1 MVHTGILRHTPPAV
15 KQRGEPGRKFL
26 QATSGLP
33 VMNRAV
39 PAVNFSSPSGG
50 VSGKMIYMK
59 YALLFR
65 VDKTLMA
72 LDVRSVSHVLKKME
86 VTPVPDAP
94 DFVEG
99 VFPYKE
105 HIVSV
110 IKLSVKYGL
119 TPVKGDRLFLA
130 MVDEMLVAFRVTEI
144 LDVIKVNK
152 EDIEIS
158 DPNLPVSGVLIRE
171 GKPVMLLDLNRIL
184 PEKDRK
190 LLRALY

>member
-1 MVHTGILRHTPPAV
+1 
-15 KQRGEPGRKFL
+15 
-26 QATSGLP
+26 
-33 VMNRAV
+33 
-39 PAVNFSSPSGG
+39 
-50 VSGKMIYMK
+50 MIFMK

-72 LDVRSVSHVLKKME
+72 LDVQSVSHVLKKTE

-94 DFVEG
+94 NFVEG

-105 HIVSV
+105 HIISV
-110 IKLSVKYGL
+110 IKLSEKYGL
-119 TPVKGDRLFLA
+119 NPVKGGRLFLA
-130 MVDEMLVAFRVTEI
+130 MADEMLVAFRVTEI
-144 LDVIKVNK
+144 LDVIEVKK

-158 DPNLPVSGVLIRE
+158 DPKLPVSGVLIRD

-190 LLRALY
+190 LIRALY